1 MTDRKQVK
9 ESIPVMGDYE
19 SRNLSEFIKK
29 LQELQT
35 KGYEEIK
42 IKEEENYEGE
52 YHYLAVTKT
61 RPETDDEYNN
71 RIAQENQMME
81 NRKRLYEQLKKEFG
95 E

>member
-9 ESIPVMGDYE
+9 KHTTIMTEYGSHTI
-19 SRNLSEFIKK
+19 SEFIKE

-35 KGYEEIK
+35 
-42 IKEEENYEGE
+42 EGWERIELQRESE
-52 YHYLAVTKT
+52 YDGDYYYIRATKT